1 MKKAFLL
8 IFITFT
14 GLIFYQI
21 ILGKNGIIESY
32 RIKRQKEK
40 LLFFKSVLIKRN
52 NELSNYLKY
61 LQNNKNSLEDK
72 ANNLGFFLNE
82 KKLLRIYTE
91 DESNQMPIRNSYL
104 YEKLT
109 LNKLFEEIK
118 NVSGDN
124 NKIDVLRS
132 WIEVIFYI
140 FFGFFMFLII
150 FGTHKTDE

>member
-1 MKKAFLL
+1 VKKAFLL